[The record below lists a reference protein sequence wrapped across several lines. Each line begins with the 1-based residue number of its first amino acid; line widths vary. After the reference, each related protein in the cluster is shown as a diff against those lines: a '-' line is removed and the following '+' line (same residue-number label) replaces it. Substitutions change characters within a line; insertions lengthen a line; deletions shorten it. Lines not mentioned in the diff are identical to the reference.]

1 MEKINHYSV
10 LLDETINALK
20 IKPDGIYLDATLG
33 LGGHTK
39 AIAKHLTSGKVIAID
54 QDEYA
59 LQTAKEHLSEY
70 QDRIIFVKE
79 NFRNL
84 DQILDALKI
93 KTLDGV
99 IYDLGTSYY
108 QLTSKERGFSFQ
120 NDLKLDMRM
129 DINLPLSAAD
139 ILNQASE
146 SELNHIFKTYGEV
159 KNTHKL
165 VREIVNL
172 REQELI
178 QTTNQ
183 LNDIINTL
191 HHSKR
196 ANVYQALRIAV
207 NDEFG
212 ALEESLTKVF
222 NYLAVDSIVAV
233 ISFHSLE
240 DRIVK
245 TIFQKRRNETI
256 ETPKQIIRFYH
267 TFKPIVPSKA
277 ELDLNRASRSAKL
290 RIIKKINVQ

>member
-10 LLDETINALK
+10 LLHETINALK

-59 LQTAKEHLSEY
+59 LQTAKENLSEY

-84 DQILDALKI
+84 DQVLDALQI

-129 DINLPLSAAD
+129 DVDLPLSAAD
-139 ILNQASE
+139 ILNQYSE
-146 SELNHIFKTYGEV
+146 SELNYIFKTYGEV
-159 KNTHKL
+159 KNSYKL
-165 VREIVNL
+165 VRGIVSL
-172 REQELI
+172 REQELF
-178 QTTNQ
+178 QTTDQ
-183 LNDIINTL
+183 LNAIIATL
-191 HHSKR
+191 YHSKR
-196 ANVYQALRIAV
+196 ANIYQALRIAV

-212 ALEESLTKVF
+212 ALEASLTKVF
-222 NYLAVDSIVAV
+222 KYLTVDSIVAV

-245 TIFQKRRNETI
+245 TIFQKKRNETI
-256 ETPKQIIRFYH
+256 ETPKEIVRFYH
-267 TFKPIVPSKA
+267 TFKPILPSKS